1 MLNLHFFEKKIGK
14 VIQVI
19 EIFIIFAPETDKK
32 RLHFLILPLL
42 LTNFIAYEVYKTT
55 RFGRIAARR
64 QWCR

>member
-19 EIFIIFAPETDKK
+19 KIFITFAPETDKK

-42 LTNFIAYEVYKTT
+42 LTNYFSL
-55 RFGRIAARR
+55 
-64 QWCR
+64 